1 MTRSLPPLKA
11 LQVFEAAA
19 RLGSFSHAAQDLH
32 VTPAAVSQQI
42 KSLEEWLGFVVFRR
56 TRSGLELTERGQGLV
71 PSLKSAFDL
80 IRTATD
86 DVTGP
91 GAGTTLT
98 LSVLPN
104 FAMRWL
110 VPRLPE
116 FTRRHPWIQVKL
128 LSVTHPLTD
137 LYETCD
143 MAIRAYEHDPQFC
156 FEPLATAE
164 MVPMLSPQLYKRG
177 SLRQPDELLRFPLL
191 HITTSPEDW
200 PRWFQE
206 THRPGERQPDQ
217 GLLARGHQFDSYVV
231 AMEAATAGMGVVLG
245 RPSFAAEALQRK
257 QLLIPFQRPIASN
270 KSWYLVYPRTELPR
284 KCTVFREWLLD
295 TCNHPASTSAPAT
308 R

>member
-1 MTRSLPPLKA
+1 MSRPLPPLKA
-11 LQVFEAAA
+11 LQVFETAA
-19 RLGSFSHAAQDLH
+19 RLRSFAQAAQDLH

-42 KSLEEWLGFVVFRR
+42 KSLEEWLGFAVFRR
-56 TRSGLELTERGQGLV
+56 TRSGLELTERGEGLA

-91 GAGTTLT
+91 EVGTTLT

-116 FTRRHPWIQVKL
+116 FARRHPWIQIKL

-164 MVPMLSPQLYKRG
+164 MVPMLSPQLYRRG
-177 SLRQPDELLRFPLL
+177 ALLQPDELLRFPLL

-206 THRPGERQPDQ
+206 THRSGERLPDQ

-231 AMEAATAGMGVVLG
+231 AMEAAIAGMGVVLG

-257 QLLIPFQRPIASN
+257 ELLVPFPRPIASN

-284 KCTVFREWLLD
+284 KCMAFREWLLN
-295 TCNHPASTSAPAT
+295 TCDQAAVTSVPAA